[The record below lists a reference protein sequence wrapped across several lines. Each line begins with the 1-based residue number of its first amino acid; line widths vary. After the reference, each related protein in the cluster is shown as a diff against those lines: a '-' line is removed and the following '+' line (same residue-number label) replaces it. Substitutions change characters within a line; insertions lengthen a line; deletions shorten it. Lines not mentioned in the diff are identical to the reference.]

1 MICQQCGP
9 EKSHTAKEIVICWCS
24 AELCGEHMSGHV
36 GTCAAYK
43 NPSLDPN
50 KPASVVKRVERMFGK
65 SGFERIGG
73 IVRKTVRR

>member
-1 MICQQCGP
+1 MICEHCGP
-9 EKSHTAKEIVICWCS
+9 DRHYTAKEIELCWCA
-24 AELCGEHMSGHV
+24 AELCREHMSGHV
-36 GTCAAYK
+36 MTCAAYK

-73 IVRKTVRR
+73 IVRKAVRR